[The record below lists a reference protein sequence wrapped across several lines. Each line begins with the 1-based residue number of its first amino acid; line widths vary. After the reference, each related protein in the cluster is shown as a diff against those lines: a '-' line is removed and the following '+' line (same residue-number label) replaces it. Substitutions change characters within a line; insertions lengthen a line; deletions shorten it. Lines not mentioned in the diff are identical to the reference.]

1 MTTASA
7 ATQQPLSP
15 ALWGYAVFGGLLA
28 MAGLPIYIHA
38 PKFYVDEYAVSLAA
52 LGTVLFVLR
61 GLDFVQDPALGWLAG
76 RLRHARAQAVGI
88 AGVLMALAMLA
99 LFAIPPAFSPM
110 LWFALS
116 LTVLF
121 STYSFLT
128 ICFYATGTARGTE
141 LGAGGHV
148 RLAGWR
154 ETGALLG
161 VCLAAAAPVALAG
174 VLAQPFTG
182 FALGFA
188 MMAGLALWAMRSEW
202 GRLAAPQRVDAPVLR
217 LREIAAD
224 RIARRLLLVALVN
237 ALPVAVTSTLFLFYA
252 ETVLQAD
259 GWEGPLLIL
268 LFLSAAASAPLWA
281 RLARRIGAKT
291 ALVSGMALAATSFV
305 FVLMLGPGDI
315 ALFALIC
322 VLSGAGIGADLTLL
336 PAIFASR
343 MAELSP
349 DAAQGFGLWAFVT
362 KATLAI
368 AAVIVFPVLD
378 LSGFAAGPENPDSAI
393 LALVLLYAA
402 LPSVLKLLAIVL
414 LALTPLTEK

>member
-1 MTTASA
+1 MTLTATTLPSA
-7 ATQQPLSP
+7 QP

-61 GLDFVQDPALGWLAG
+61 GLDFVQDPALGWLAA
-76 RLRHARAQAVGI
+76 RLRGARAQAVAI
-88 AGVLMALAMLA
+88 AGVLMAVAMLA
-99 LFAIPPAFSPM
+99 LFAIPPVFAPL

-121 STYSFLT
+121 SAYSFLT
-128 ICFYATGTARGTE
+128 ICFYATGTARGVE

-174 VLAQPFTG
+174 ALAHPFAG

-188 MMAGLALWAMRSEW
+188 MVAVLALWAMRAEW
-202 GRLAAPQRVDAPVLR
+202 ARLAVPHAPDMPALR

-224 RIARRLLLVALVN
+224 STARRLLLIALVN
-237 ALPVAVTSTLFLFYA
+237 ALPVAITSTLFLFYA

-281 RLARRIGAKT
+281 RLARRVGAKA
-291 ALVSGMALAATSFV
+291 ALIAGMALAATSFV
-305 FVLMLGPGDI
+305 FVLALGPGDI
-315 ALFALIC
+315 VLFALIC
-322 VLSGAGIGADLTLL
+322 VVSGAGIGADLTLL
-336 PAIFASR
+336 PAIFARR

-349 DAAQGFGLWAFVT
+349 EAAQGFGVWAFVT

-368 AAVIVFPVLD
+368 AAVVVFPVLD
-378 LSGFAAGPENPDSAI
+378 MSGFVAGPENPDSAI

-402 LPSVLKLLAIVL
+402 LPSVLKLLALVL